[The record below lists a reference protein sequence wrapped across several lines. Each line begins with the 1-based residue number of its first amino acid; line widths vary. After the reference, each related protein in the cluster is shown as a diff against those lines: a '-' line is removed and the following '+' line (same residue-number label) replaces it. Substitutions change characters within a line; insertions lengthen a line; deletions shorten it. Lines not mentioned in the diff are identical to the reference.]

1 MHAYTQVRKYAT
13 CQAVLYVATQRDCTL
28 CHKTLHG
35 SSMLSDSADQCN
47 HWECDIEIQL
57 FNSNDGTGIWHGILP
72 GLQDPEFSL
81 SGDRLEGESAT
92 RGNFVQQA
100 LSETDS
106 LHQVSSIGCSI
117 VRQKRPLAASSGH
130 ASYGSPWR

>member
-1 MHAYTQVRKYAT
+1 MVQAFYQTLQINAT
-13 CQAVLYVATQRDCTL
+13 IGNVILR
-28 CHKTLHG
+28 
-35 SSMLSDSADQCN
+35 SS
-47 HWECDIEIQL
+47 L
-57 FNSNDGTGIWHGILP
+57 FNSNVGTGIWHGILP
-72 GLQDPEFSL
+72 GLHDPKFSL